1 MSQNTTDKLIRDIR
15 PSLSANPESYA
26 DTTFQ
31 ALSEKIA
38 DDYDFI
44 IKTCV
49 IPSIGETHGLKLREI
64 RVLACLAFYSA
75 DLTSAHIAAMLRY
88 DPATVT
94 RAIAKLEKANMVV
107 KKDNKNDTRSFFLA
121 LTETGKELSQLYTWR
136 VKTVFMTLES
146 MIEKSLSEREKRDYL
161 TAIYKVSKRTEAMR
175 ACVDM
180 LPPFREEEDELDI
193 ISAALLSVVK

>member
-1 MSQNTTDKLIRDIR
+1 MSKNSTDKLIRDIR
-15 PSLSANPESYA
+15 PNLKTNPEAYA

-49 IPSIGETHGLKLREI
+49 MPSIGETHELKHRELR
-64 RVLACLAFYSA
+64 VMACLAFYSA
-75 DLTSAHIAAMLRY
+75 DLTPAHIAAMLRY

-94 RAIAKLEKANMVV
+94 RAVAKLEKANMVL
-107 KKDNKNDTRSFFLA
+107 KKVNKMDTRSFFLV
-121 LTETGKELSQLYTWR
+121 LTETGEELSQLYTRR

-146 MIEKSLSEREKRDYL
+146 MIEKSLSESEKRKYL

-175 ACVDM
+175 AYSDR
-180 LPPFREEEDELDI
+180 LPSFRDEEEDDM
-193 ISAALLSVVK
+193 ISAALLSLVK